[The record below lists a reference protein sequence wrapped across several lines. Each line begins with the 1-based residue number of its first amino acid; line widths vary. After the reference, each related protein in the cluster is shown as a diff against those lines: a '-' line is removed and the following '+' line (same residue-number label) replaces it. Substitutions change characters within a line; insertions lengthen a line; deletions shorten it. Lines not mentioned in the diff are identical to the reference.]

1 MDTKE
6 KFTSR
11 DVYDLRHHDIDR
23 AFEIAKGLMKEDGH
37 NVWNIRAYAWCLID
51 LIKRGVNTNQREHL
65 EAYCNELQALEID
78 RSEESEKILLDQ
90 REYTIRM
97 VSPEYKGLQEIKT
110 LKDANKIVE
119 AAKRAKA
126 LLKEFPNNLAVKR
139 SYAWRLYALLK
150 QKTNDKAVNFGHVV
164 FYLDEIFS
172 LGLSDETLLMRCVW
186 RSILSFKDEE
196 QSIKLYL
203 YALQTDFNCFEYEDY
218 NTRSYTDSDG
228 NQREGSSLVLKILK
242 KSLDGINK
250 KVDEDSVIALCDIAT
265 SQLTKLHENTLFLKW
280 NIAKA
285 LIMVNQFDR
294 AQDIIINLLYDKPY
308 EFWLWKGLAE
318 TVEGDAKLTLACYC
332 KSILCQKDVYYNG
345 KSRLGLI
352 KQLIGLEWF
361 DIASSETRYLIEA
374 RQEKGHKI
382 EDILNQYVKASWYM
396 PDSKPVTDDFYI
408 EYSVPALAL
417 LYKDFPWYEGI
428 VGTTYTTEKGK
439 VTNIIVMKSDSEPP
453 KEIHV
458 KPSLLR
464 NISKGFG
471 TPIRV
476 KMKWTGYSRGDIFM
490 IEQTDATKEF
500 PHHIGI
506 VNRVDDCHNRV
517 YIVASGD
524 ILLSYTVDES
534 TPLQVMDVVSVSY
547 SSAERKDG
555 TVVNNVIFCEKVR
568 QNPPSSLVMD
578 FENIVK
584 VVTGGIA
591 FTERTNVFIERQ
603 LVDDYK
609 LVSGDVVSGT
619 AIRSYDCSKNKW
631 GWSAVEISS
640 VDVEGYKKLPPYS
653 KY

>member
-1 MDTKE
+1 
-6 KFTSR
+6 
-11 DVYDLRHHDIDR
+11 
-23 AFEIAKGLMKEDGH
+23 
-37 NVWNIRAYAWCLID
+37 
-51 LIKRGVNTNQREHL
+51 
-65 EAYCNELQALEID
+65 
-78 RSEESEKILLDQ
+78 
-90 REYTIRM
+90 
-97 VSPEYKGLQEIKT
+97 
-110 LKDANKIVE
+110 
-119 AAKRAKA
+119 
-126 LLKEFPNNLAVKR
+126 
-139 SYAWRLYALLK
+139 
-150 QKTNDKAVNFGHVV
+150 
-164 FYLDEIFS
+164 
-172 LGLSDETLLMRCVW
+172 MRCVW

-196 QSIKLYL
+196 QPIKLYM

-218 NTRSYTDSDG
+218 KTSTYTDADG
-228 NQREGSSLVLKILK
+228 KQREGSSLVSRILK

-265 SQLTKLHENTLFLKW
+265 SQLSKLHENTLFLKW

-285 LIMVNQFDR
+285 LTMVNQLDR
-294 AQDIIINLLYDKPY
+294 AQAIIIKLLHDKPY

-318 TVEGDAKLTLACYC
+318 TVEGDAKLALACYC
-332 KSILCQKDVYYNG
+332 KSILCQKDAYYNG

-352 KQLIGLEWF
+352 KQLIELEWF
-361 DIASSETRYLIEA
+361 DIASSETRYLIKA

-396 PDSKPVTDDFYI
+396 PDSKSVTDDFYI
-408 EYSVPALAL
+408 EHSVPALAL
-417 LYKDFPWYEGI
+417 LYKDLPWYEGI

-439 VTNIIVMKSDSEPP
+439 ATNIIVMKSNSEPP

-458 KPSLLR
+458 KPSMLR
-464 NISKGFG
+464 NISKEFG

-476 KMKWTGYSRGDIFM
+476 KMKWTGYSSGDIFM
-490 IEQTDATKEF
+490 IEQTDATKEL
-500 PHHIGI
+500 PYHIGI
-506 VNRVDDCHNRV
+506 VNRVDTRRNRA

-524 ILLSYTVDES
+524 VLLAYTIDES

-555 TVVNNVIFCEKVR
+555 TVVNNVISCEKVR
-568 QNPPSSLVMD
+568 QSPPSSLVMD

-609 LVSGDVVSGT
+609 LVSGDVVAGT
-619 AIRSYDCSKNKW
+619 AIRSYDRSKNKW

-640 VDVEGYKKLPPYS
+640 VDVEGYKKLPSYS

>member
-1 MDTKE
+1 METKA
-6 KFTSR
+6 KFTSK
-11 DVYDLRHHDIDR
+11 DVF
-23 AFEIAKGLMKEDGH
+23 A
-37 NVWNIRAYAWCLID
+37 IRIP
-51 LIKRGVNTNQREHL
+51 
-65 EAYCNELQALEID
+65 
-78 RSEESEKILLDQ
+78 
-90 REYTIRM
+90 
-97 VSPEYKGLQEIKT
+97 SPEYKGLQEVKA
-110 LKDANKIVE
+110 LKDANKILE

-126 LLKEFPNNLAVKR
+126 LFKEFPDNLAVKR

-150 QKTNDKAVNFGHVV
+150 YKVNDKAVNFDHVI

-186 RSILSFKDEE
+186 RSILSVKDKK
-196 QSIKLYL
+196 QPIKLYM

-218 NTRSYTDSDG
+218 KTSTYTDADG
-228 NQREGSSLVLKILK
+228 KQREGSSLVSKILK

-265 SQLTKLHENTLFLKW
+265 SQLSKLHENTLFLKW

-285 LIMVNQFDR
+285 LKVVEQFDR
-294 AQDIIINLLYDKPY
+294 AQAIIINLLYDKPY

-318 TVEGDAKLTLACYC
+318 TVEGDAKLALACYC
-332 KSILCQKDVYYNG
+332 KSILCQKDAYYNG

-352 KQLIGLEWF
+352 KLLIELEWF
-361 DIASSETRYLIEA
+361 DIASSETRYLIKA
-374 RQEKGHKI
+374 RQEQGHKV
-382 EDILNQYVKASWYM
+382 EDVLNQYVKASWYM
-396 PDSKPVTDDFYI
+396 PDTKPVTENFYV
-408 EYSVPALAL
+408 EHSVPALAL
-417 LYKDFPWYEGI
+417 LYKDLPWYEGI

-439 VTNIIVMKSDSEPP
+439 ATNIIVMKSDSEPP

-458 KPSLLR
+458 RPSLLR
-464 NISKGFG
+464 NISREFG

-506 VNRVDDCHNRV
+506 VNRVDARRNCA

-524 ILLSYTVDES
+524 VLLSYTVDKS

-555 TVVNNVIFCEKVR
+555 TIVKHVISCEKVT
-568 QNPPSSLVMD
+568 QNPPSSLVMN

-609 LVSGDVVSGT
+609 LVSGDVVAGT
-619 AIRSYDCSKNKW
+619 AIRSHDRSKNKW
-631 GWSAVEISS
+631 GWSAVDISS